1 MSNLPSVFKQ
11 RKTSES
17 TMLSVYV
24 GTTTRN
30 FEPLNDFHRFDK
42 KITLLEAGP
51 NVAIFSFPHLVILT

>member
-1 MSNLPSVFKQ
+1 
-11 RKTSES
+11 
-17 TMLSVYV
+17 MLSVYV